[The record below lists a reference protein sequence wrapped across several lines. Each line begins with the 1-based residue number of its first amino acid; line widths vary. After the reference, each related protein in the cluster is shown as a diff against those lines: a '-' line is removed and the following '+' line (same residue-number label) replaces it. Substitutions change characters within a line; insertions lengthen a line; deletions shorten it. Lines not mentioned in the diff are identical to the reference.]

1 MAKPTNTPE
10 PTFTG
15 LSRSKTAIAVIGA
28 GVIGLSIGVR
38 LLESRGSELNVT
50 IIAEKFHPNITSN
63 GAGGFVYPDAEAE
76 PEDER
81 LLATIRHLQALQ
93 SCALADEAGVSLVP
107 TFLYFSGPQERPWWA
122 GTVPDFELLTR
133 VEAIQRGL
141 RSESYETVFSFKS
154 YVVEPKK
161 YLPWLMSKFQR
172 LGGTFEQRRVT
183 AIQQLSDYQLVVN
196 CTGLGSRELTGD
208 QDLYPVRGQIVAVRV
223 PSTLKHHP
231 EVHACRDPE
240 GKVNRSYIIPHSDVT
255 LLGGT
260 RDHGNW
266 SQVPDVQQTEQI
278 YKRCLQ
284 LVPALEGSEIVETW
298 ACLRPMRRNKV
309 RLEFELMSSSVPVV
323 HCYGHGGRGYVV
335 HWGCALEVQGLV
347 EMYLK
352 EKGLL

>member
-1 MAKPTNTPE
+1 MSN
-10 PTFTG
+10 
-15 LSRSKTAIAVIGA
+15 SKANIAIIGA
-28 GVIGLSIGVR
+28 GVIGISVGVR
-38 LLESRGSELNVT
+38 LLESYGSELNVT
-50 IIAEKFHPNITSN
+50 IIADKLHPNITSN
-63 GAGGFVYPDAEAE
+63 GAGGFVYPDVAV
-76 PEDER
+76 EDER
-81 LLATIRHLQALQ
+81 LLATIKYLQALQ
-93 SCALADEAGVSLVP
+93 SCGLADEAGVSLVP
-107 TFLYFSGPQERPWWA
+107 TFLYFSSPQERPWWA
-122 GTVPDFELLTR
+122 GTVPDYELLTR

-172 LGGTFEQRRVT
+172 LGGIFEQRRVT
-183 AIQQLSDYQLVVN
+183 AIQQLTDYQLVVN

-231 EVHACRDPE
+231 EVHAWDPE
-240 GKVNRSYIIPHSDVT
+240 VGEILTYIIPHSDVT

-323 HCYGHGGRGYVV
+323 HCYGHGGRGYIL
-335 HWGCALEVQGLV
+335 HWGCALKVQELV
-347 EMYLK
+347 VMYLNK
-352 EKGLL
+352 KGLL